1 MLDVFLTTLGFM
13 KKLIR
18 SLLFFVT
25 FGFLGAVSALAFDG
39 DMDEYHEFKEDLA
52 LVRDSYVQCVNMM
65 ADEHPEKLGG
75 SWSDIEFEA
84 PETAY
89 VKIEELA
96 GGFKIKGA
104 HGAYKLDAEVRVRL
118 KEGDIL
124 YEVKHSKKGS
134 NAPGKE
140 IAGEV
145 FR

>member
-1 MLDVFLTTLGFM
+1 M
-13 KKLIR
+13 KLIR
-18 SLLFFVT
+18 NLLVLIT
-25 FGFLGAVSALAFDG
+25 FGLLGIVPSFAFDG

-52 LVRDSYVQCVNMM
+52 LVRDSYVQCVNMT
-65 ADEHPEKLGG
+65 AEEHPEKLGG
-75 SWSDIEFEA
+75 SWNDIEFEA

-96 GGFKIKGA
+96 GGFKIKGS
-104 HGAYKLDAEVRVRL
+104 HGAYKLEAEVRVRL